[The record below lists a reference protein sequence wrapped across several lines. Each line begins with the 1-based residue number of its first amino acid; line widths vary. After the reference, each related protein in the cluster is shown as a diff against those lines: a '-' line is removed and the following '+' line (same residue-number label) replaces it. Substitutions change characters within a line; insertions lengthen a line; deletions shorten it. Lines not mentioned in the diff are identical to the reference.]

1 MAMSQDIVTSF
12 VASIPG
18 YCDTRSAQTANSA
31 ILRNNTCGWR
41 AARTAASAL
50 MAYGQNI
57 GIVFPREVTPLDR
70 RRFDLSSAL
79 LSPIL
84 SVKSDD
90 KG

>member
-1 MAMSQDIVTSF
+1 MVT
-12 VASIPG
+12 
-18 YCDTRSAQTANSA
+18 
-31 ILRNNTCGWR
+31 ILE
-41 AARTAASAL
+41 L
-50 MAYGQNI
+50 
-57 GIVFPREVTPLDR
+57 VFPREVTPLHR